1 MSRVIKFRAWWQKK
15 KKMLHEVHD
24 YYDTLGDAEHGNTE
38 EPESSFGC
46 ILDNCDKYEVMQ
58 FTGLTDRNGVEVYEG
73 DVVTAHYFYFEGG
86 AEADGTH
93 TGVVTYSEWASFGID
108 AGGNHGWLEIGETTH
123 FEEPCI
129 EVIGNKYEHPHLLEA
144 KP

>member
-1 MSRVIKFRAWWQKK
+1 MSRVIKFRAWWHKK

-24 YYDTLGDAEHGNTE
+24 FYDTLGDAEHGNTE

-58 FTGLTDRNGVEVYEG
+58 FTGLTDRNGVEIYEG
-73 DVVTAHYFYFEGG
+73 DILE
-86 AEADGTH
+86 
-93 TGVVTYSEWASFGID
+93 SEHPVMPYPNKPKLLVEWMNDKNNWNGWNFIPSVIDDFGM
-108 AGGNHGWLEIGETTH
+108 T
-123 FEEPCI
+123 
-129 EVIGNKYEHPHLLEA
+129 VIGNIYENSELLEA